1 MIHLVNLETVRA
13 LEAKMDRGATLSP
26 YRFRANIYVDG
37 IGAWEEFGWIGRR
50 IRIGDVELEARCPT
64 TTTQTDH
71 RSHQRY
77 RTPPPLAAGSNH
89 PRLRSGLRV
98 FPAKASLCAT
108 GGVPD
113 DSLSGDAS
121 RPNLRRA

>member
-37 IGAWEEFGWIGRR
+37 IAAWEEFGWIGRR

-64 TTTQTDH
+64 TTTQTH
-71 RSHQRY
+71 RRPRHQRQHQHN

-89 PRLRSGLRV
+89 PRLRTACV
-98 FPAKASLCAT
+98 FSPPSLC
-108 GGVPD
+108 
-113 DSLSGDAS
+113 
-121 RPNLRRA
+121 

>member
-13 LEAKMDRGATLSP
+13 LEAKMDGGSTLSP

-64 TTTQTDH
+64 TTASSTTTRSWRSQPAATT
-71 RSHQRY
+71 RSHG
-77 RTPPPLAAGSNH
+77 LAFH
-89 PRLRSGLRV
+89 LP
-98 FPAKASLCAT
+98 
-108 GGVPD
+108 
-113 DSLSGDAS
+113 
-121 RPNLRRA
+121 